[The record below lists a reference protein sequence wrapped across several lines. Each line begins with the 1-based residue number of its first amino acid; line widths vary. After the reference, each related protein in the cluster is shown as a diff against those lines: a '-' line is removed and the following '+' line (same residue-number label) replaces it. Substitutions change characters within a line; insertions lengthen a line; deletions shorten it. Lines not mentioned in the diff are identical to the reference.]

1 MSLSFPKKS
10 FQLFALSFELK
21 EMALGFSLTKILKDN
36 FIFKIFAIFW

>member
-1 MSLSFPKKS
+1 LNEFEFPKKE
-10 FQLFALSFELK
+10 LSAFCFKLK